1 MLSENAVMSAMAVER
16 KMYGALS
23 ELQETTIEL
32 SDAFKRQDQVSFRLY
47 LGLRQDSIN
56 QLVEYR
62 SILRKQCL
70 ELPDSDKEHLE
81 KILAGDAIAEQDSE
95 KRLIDLAKRN
105 KSTLER
111 IIQQDR
117 LINQRLG
124 GKKSFYRTK

>member
-56 QLVEYR
+56 QLVECR
-62 SILRKQCL
+62 TLLKKQCMG
-70 ELPDSDKEHLE
+70 LPASDKEHLE
-81 KILAGDAIAEQDSE
+81 KILAGDAIVEQDLE
-95 KRLIDLAKRN
+95 KRLIDLVKKNRN
-105 KSTLER
+105 TLER

-117 LINQRLG
+117 VINQRLG
-124 GKKSFYRTK
+124 GKNSFYRTK